1 MKKVELIQLAE
12 LIVDIE
18 KYSGHQV
25 NEILELL
32 QRNISE
38 VELDCNDN
46 SISEEKPD
54 NSINN

>member
-38 VELDCNDN
+38 AELDCEDN